1 MDDFSDQFEVATGGE
16 LRRRYGLTAEN
27 RPTIHLDPRKV
38 PKELRHL
45 LPLAEYW
52 GVGDDLIRDDIV
64 YKADPEARQALV
76 AAVARHEDAL
86 SAWLTSPEALHL
98 GPTPAYVAF
107 TCMRMA
113 SDLAEVLARKSERDR

>member
-1 MDDFSDQFEVATGGE
+1 MDDHSDQFEVATGGE

-27 RPTIHLDPRKV
+27 RPTIQLDPREV
-38 PKELRHL
+38 PKDLRHL
-45 LPLAEYW
+45 IPLTEYW

-64 YKADPEARQALV
+64 DKADPQAKQALV
-76 AAVARHEDAL
+76 APVAKHDNAL
-86 SAWLTSPEALHL
+86 DAWLTSPEALRL

-113 SDLAEVLARKSERDR
+113 SDLASKSDRDR